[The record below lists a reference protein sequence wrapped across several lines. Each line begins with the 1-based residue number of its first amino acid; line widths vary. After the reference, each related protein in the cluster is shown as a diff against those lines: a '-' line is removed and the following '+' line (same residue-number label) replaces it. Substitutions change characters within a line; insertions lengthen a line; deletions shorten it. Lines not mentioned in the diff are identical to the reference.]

1 MKINEKLYELR
12 KEAHLSQE
20 ETAEKLGVT
29 RQTISKWE
37 TGESSPDID
46 KILPICNLY
55 HIDTEELFKGIKK
68 EEVNE
73 ENKEKTAFVIALS
86 VFLYFLSVIWI
97 ILAETQT
104 NIKDEIVVSIFL
116 LICALPTCYLI
127 YYFVSLPKKE
137 KIKKEENKV
146 LVRIKSILSL
156 ITLIIYLLIS
166 FTTMKWGIT
175 WIIWIIYAIIEEIVE
190 TIFTIKEEKHENECH

>member
-12 KEAHLSQE
+12 KESHLSQE
-20 ETAEKLGVT
+20 EAAEKLGVT

-46 KILPICNLY
+46 KILPICDLY

-68 EEVNE
+68 EKEVE
-73 ENKEKTAFVIALS
+73 EKKENKQKTGFVIAIS

-104 NIKDEIVVSIFL
+104 NINEEVMVSIFL
-116 LICALPTCYLI
+116 LICAIPTCYLI
-127 YYFVSLPKKE
+127 YYFVSRPKKE
-137 KIKKEENKV
+137 KIEKKENKV
-146 LVRIKSILSL
+146 LKKITNILSL
-156 ITLIIYLLIS
+156 ITLIIYLSVS
-166 FTTMKWGIT
+166 FMTMKWNIT
-175 WIIWIIYAIIEEIVE
+175 WLIWIIYAVIEEIVE
-190 TIFTIKEEKHENECH
+190 TIFFIKEEKHEN

>member
-12 KEAHLSQE
+12 KSAHFSQE

-46 KILPICNLY
+46 KILPICELY
-55 HIDTEELFKGIKK
+55 NITTEELFKGIKK
-68 EEVNE
+68 EEHKE
-73 ENKEKTAFVIALS
+73 EKKENKQKTAFVIAIS
-86 VFLYFLSVIWI
+86 VFLYFISVIWI

-104 NIKDEIVVSIFL
+104 NMNDEITISIFL

-127 YYFVSLPKKE
+127 YYFVSLPKNT
-137 KIKKEENKV
+137 KIANKKNKV
-146 LVRIKSILSL
+146 LEKIKSILSL

-166 FTTMKWGIT
+166 FITMKWSIT
-175 WIIWIIYAIIEEIVE
+175 WIIWIIYAVIEEIIE
-190 TIFTIKEEKHENECH
+190 TIFAIKDKKDED